1 MQCKKEF
8 ENISVICTSPSK
20 TFNLA
25 GMLIS
30 NIFIPDRTLRKK
42 FRHQVDAAGIS
53 QLSPLG
59 HAAVKAAYVN
69 GEEWYNGVIEYIGNN
84 RKYVKEYTEKT
95 FRA

>member
-1 MQCKKEF
+1 MHITKQ
-8 ENISVICTSPSK
+8 NIQSCGNV
-20 TFNLA
+20 
-25 GMLIS
+25 
-30 NIFIPDRTLRKK
+30 NIQYIYTRQDTQKK